1 MITGYKS
8 KDNLQARR
16 YAVHSLVVLFI
27 VKFFHL
33 CALQTKSSVKVFKVQ
48 LGSFN
53 DNENVTK
60 GKSEQCK
67 GSARALSVLGHFPP
81 SALFLQM
88 RSTMFSC
95 FFLSLFFLVHFRLE
109 QQQ

>member
-1 MITGYKS
+1 M
-8 KDNLQARR
+8 
-16 YAVHSLVVLFI
+16 LFI

-60 GKSEQCK
+60 EKSEQCK

-81 SALFLQM
+81 SALFFANEKHNVLLF
-88 RSTMFSC
+88 FS
-95 FFLSLFFLVHFRLE
+95 FSLFLVYSRLE